1 MGENFIPQNAMDRMP
16 ACPGNYVNLEFQQN
30 LFGNQVSGGIAA
42 KRFRLLIRSNWPYTL
57 FFY

>member
-42 KRFRLLIRSNWPYTL
+42 KRFRLLIRSN
-57 FFY
+57 